1 MLIPQHYMH
10 IQVDKI
16 KMHSW
21 VSVTLY
27 MKSNKKK
34 QDLRRCQRL
43 FRLIIEEAF
52 RIRPQDREVRRKRKI
67 FFVFPLDK
75 LRP

>member
-1 MLIPQHYMH
+1 MLIPQHYMY

-16 KMHSW
+16 KMHSR

-34 QDLRRCQRL
+34 QDLRWCQRL

-52 RIRPQDREVRRKRKI
+52 RIRPQDREVRRKEKN
-67 FFVFPLDK
+67 FVFRLDK